1 MQSFLSELRVTLYDL
16 FGYLAPGLV
25 ALTGV
30 GLFFWA
36 VLDPGLK
43 PDGDLKAVVW
53 TALLLIAYL
62 LGHLVQGIANYTPGL
77 KYSLTETWWDDSV
90 AKAFRGVIEKKLKA
104 KGLLPDAADGRH
116 LSAASKLEAQ
126 KQTYRICDVV
136 TVQNAKTSE
145 RELFTYR
152 EGFYR
157 GMSVALLIVAVGLLA
172 RLIRGPATLT
182 LDKDHT
188 ADRWM
193 LFFFLVAVLV
203 AAYLYFLRFERF
215 TRLKAWTVLL
225 GAATSLT
232 ESGTEG
238 DPDDTG
244 HTGEIRRQ
252 PEFEVYEV
260 RKGKYRWRL
269 KAANGQIIAISDESF
284 ASESNAREAVETV
297 QRTVPLSEIG

>member
-25 ALTGV
+25 ALTGL

-36 VLDPGLK
+36 VLDSGLK

-62 LGHLVQGIANYTPGL
+62 LGHVIQAIANVTPGL
-77 KYSLTETWWDDSV
+77 KYSLTGSWWEEPI
-90 AKAFRGVIEKKLKA
+90 AKPFRPVIEAKLKA
-104 KGLLPDAADGRH
+104 QGLLPEDANAD
-116 LSAASKLEAQ
+116 
-126 KQTYRICDVV
+126 QTYRICDVV
-136 TVQNAKTSE
+136 AVQKVATSE

-157 GMSVALLIVAVGLLA
+157 GMSVALVIVAGGLFA
-172 RLIRGPATLT
+172 RLLRGPATIT

-193 LFFFLVAVLV
+193 LLFFLVAVLV

-215 TRLKAWTVLL
+215 ARLKAWTVLL
-225 GAATSLT
+225 GAATGLAA
-232 ESGTEG
+232 SGTQDDSG
-238 DPDDTG
+238 DTG
-244 HTGEIRRQ
+244 NAGKMGRQ
-252 PEFEVYEV
+252 PKFEVYEV
-260 RKGKYRWRL
+260 KKGKYRWRL
-269 KAANGQIIAISDESF
+269 KAANGQVIAMSEESF
-284 ASESNAREAVETV
+284 ASESNAREAVETL
-297 QRTVPLSEIG
+297 QRTVPVSDIG